1 MSNNPILHRLSQLV
15 SLLLGARIFVLA
27 LFTFTLYV
35 STFFLFNQEESLRKF
50 VFDYKVN
57 GIILCAMLSI
67 AAGGIINRFYDKE
80 KDEVEKP
87 FRSRLQSFLK
97 EKYFLYSYVILNVFS
112 LGISAVLSWRILV
125 FFLIYQFIIWFYS
138 HKLSKMLIINN
149 LTFVSLTLY
158 PFFGLLV
165 YYKHFS
171 YKLFLMAAF
180 LFLIMLTIDLIKDV
194 LTRNVDRVFGYNTIA
209 NVFGKKVSYIVIG
222 FVIFA
227 NVLVSILLLF
237 FIPRTNYML
246 GYFSLSIL
254 FFVMMSFPILTYQKS
269 KLFWVIN
276 FFRIWVFIGVIFM
289 LLNGIFER
297 F

>member
-50 VFDYKVN
+50 VFDYKVH
-57 GIILCAMLSI
+57 GIILCAMQSI

-112 LGISAVLSWRILV
+112 LGISAVLSWRIFI

-194 LTRNVDRVFGYNTIA
+194 LTSNVDRVFGYNTIA

-237 FIPRTNYML
+237 FIPKTNYML

>member
-1 MSNNPILHRLSQLV
+1 MR
-15 SLLLGARIFVLA
+15 
-27 LFTFTLYV
+27 
-35 STFFLFNQEESLRKF
+35 
-50 VFDYKVN
+50 
-57 GIILCAMLSI
+57 
-67 AAGGIINRFYDKE
+67 
-80 KDEVEKP
+80 
-87 FRSRLQSFLK
+87 
-97 EKYFLYSYVILNVFS
+97 
-112 LGISAVLSWRILV
+112 
-125 FFLIYQFIIWFYS
+125 
-138 HKLSKMLIINN
+138 IINN

-209 NVFGKKVSYIVIG
+209 NVFGKNVSYIVIG

-237 FIPRTNYML
+237 FIPKTNYML

-289 LLNGIFER
+289 LINGIFER